1 MSGSTWNHGKIRAL
15 ALGVLCTPEIPHAMN
30 LLLVD
35 DNRYLTHC
43 LSNFFSE
50 NGHACSTLWDPSKVI
65 GWLASKGCDA
75 IILDLKMP
83 QTDGLS
89 LTKQI
94 RETYG
99 AIPILIFTGVG
110 YEEKLL
116 QAALDAGANGF
127 LSKAMG
133 PSSILLA
140 LERIVTQEPCRGSR
154 QAA

>member
-1 MSGSTWNHGKIRAL
+1 
-15 ALGVLCTPEIPHAMN
+15 MN
-30 LLLVD
+30 LLIVD

-43 LSNFFSE
+43 VSNFFTE
-50 NGHACSTLWDPSKVI
+50 TGHECSTLWDATKVI
-65 GWLASKGCDA
+65 DWLASKPCDA

-83 QTDGLS
+83 HTDGLS
-89 LTKQI
+89 LTRMI

-116 QAALDAGANGF
+116 QAALEAGANGF

-133 PSSILLA
+133 PSAVLLA
-140 LERIVTQEPCRGSR
+140 LERIVTHKPVTCGR